1 MSKKVKF
8 VAHDHYA
15 KRAGY
20 HQDLRF
26 QLPTNTKIWASFAV
40 PKGIPLQPGNKVLAI
55 RTHDHTKEEAL
66 MQGDIP
72 SGEYGGGTL
81 ILFDEGIC
89 RIDKFT
95 SAHIAIVFQGKKIK
109 GLYHFISIGNV
120 DEKKYKQQQYMLF
133 KSKLEVT
140 DPIKITNRE
149 KMAFAKQA
157 KSIQDVIRGKIS

>member
-1 MSKKVKF
+1 MNKKVKF

-26 QLPTNTKIWASFAV
+26 QLPNNPKIWASFAV
-40 PKGIPLQPGNKVLAI
+40 PKGIPLEPGTKVLAI

-81 ILFDEGIC
+81 IIFDEGIC
-89 RIDKFT
+89 RIDKFA
-95 SAHIAIVFQGKKIK
+95 SAHIAIVFQGRKIK
-109 GLYHFISIGNV
+109 GLYHFISVGNI
-120 DEKKYKQQQYMLF
+120 DTKKYKQQQYMLF
-133 KSKLEVT
+133 KSKMKIEEPLTLT
-140 DPIKITNRE
+140 DKE
-149 KMAFAKQA
+149 KAEFAKQA
-157 KSIQDVIRGKIS
+157 KSVEKIIRGKIT